1 MSFRQVR
8 PTTRRIVVGGLL
20 ACGFLLL
27 TNGCGPDYKARG
39 SVKGKV
45 TYKKKALTTG
55 TVMFTNKQGV
65 SSSAHID
72 TDGNY
77 IMNDA
82 PVGDCQVTVTV
93 TALPRDPTV
102 KARLTGKGGVG
113 PKMPEM
119 KAPEGAD
126 VPELPSA
133 PTVPKEIVSIDPKY
147 AKPETSGLTCTVEKN
162 QQKTW
167 DIELN

>member
-20 ACGFLLL
+20 ACGVLLL
-27 TNGCGPDYKARG
+27 TNGCGPDHKARG

-65 SSSAHID
+65 SASATID
-72 TDGNY
+72 TEGNY
-77 IMNDA
+77 VMNDA
-82 PVGDCQVTVTV
+82 PVGECQVTVTV
-93 TALPRDPTV
+93 PDLPRDPTV
-102 KARLTGKGGVG
+102 KARLTGKGAG

-126 VPELPSA
+126 VPDLPSA
-133 PTVPKEIVSIDPKY
+133 PSVPKEIVSIDQKY
-147 AKPETSGLTCTVEKN
+147 SNPATSGLTCTIEKN
-162 QQKTW
+162 TEKTW